1 MLPVPPDNFNMD
13 LRKLEKTGQIFHRR
27 NFPRLI
33 VERIDGESKRGISEN
48 RNIRLSQLGLE
59 NELKTTLS
67 LFVKPG

>member
-1 MLPVPPDNFNMD
+1 MD

-27 NFPRLI
+27 NFLRLI
-33 VERIDGESKRGISEN
+33 VERIGGESKRGISEN